1 MHMNLSRYK
10 KEYKRACR
18 LLKRL
23 VKQSKKGQATDDV
36 YQSIIACNSLRCHLA
51 KLIGVEI

>member
-36 YQSIIACNSLRCHLA
+36 YQSIIACNSLRYHLA